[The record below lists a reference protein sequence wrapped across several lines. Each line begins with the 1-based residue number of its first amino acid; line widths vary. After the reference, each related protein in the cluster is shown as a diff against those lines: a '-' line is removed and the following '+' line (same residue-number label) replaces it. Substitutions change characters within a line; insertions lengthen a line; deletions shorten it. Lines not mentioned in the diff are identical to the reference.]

1 MSTEKLRLP
10 SYGGQALLEG
20 VLMRG
25 KNFVAAAMRA
35 PDGQIVVITEKL
47 SNVYRLPVFKLP
59 LIRGLVM
66 LWDALVLGM
75 RFLVKSANLQSGE
88 NEQIEGTKL
97 YTTLGLSFTIAIAFF
112 YALPVG
118 VGYIFEHFLH
128 SSPSLVLWVEN
139 ILRTILIIGYMWA
152 IGKMP
157 EISSFFGY
165 HGAEHKTINA
175 FEAGVEMAP
184 ARVKEFSTL
193 HPRCGT
199 GFLLTVALIS
209 FIVFMLIG
217 PLSILWKLFSRIIL
231 IPIIAMF
238 AYEYM
243 RWTANHMD
251 NRLIRWLVWPNLM
264 MQKITTREPS
274 LEMIEVSLAAFNK
287 MLELE
292 TAYTE
297 TQAT

>member
-25 KNFVAAAMRA
+25 KNYVAAAMRA
-35 PDGQIVVITEKL
+35 PTGEIVITTEKL
-47 SNVYRLPVFKLP
+47 SNIYRSPIRKIPFL
-59 LIRGLVM
+59 RGLIL

-75 RFLVKSANLQSGE
+75 RFLVKSANIQSGE
-88 NEQIEGTKL
+88 DEQIEGSKL
-97 YTTLGLSFTIAIAFF
+97 YLTLGFSFLIMIALF

-118 VGYIFEHFLH
+118 IGHLLETVLK
-128 SSPSLVLWVEN
+128 STSNTALWVEN
-139 ILRTILIIGYMWA
+139 IIRTILIIGYMWA

-175 FEAGVEMAP
+175 FEAGSDMTPESVSRYSMQ
-184 ARVKEFSTL
+184 

-199 GFLLTVALIS
+199 GFLLTVAIIS
-209 FIVFMLIG
+209 FIVFMIIG
-217 PLSILWKLFSRIIL
+217 PLPFFYKFISRIVL
-231 IPIIAMF
+231 IPVIAML

-243 RWTANHMD
+243 RWTANHID
-251 NRLIRWLVWPNLM
+251 NPVIKWLVWPNLM
-264 MQKITTREPS
+264 MQNLTTREPT
-274 LEMIEVSLAAFNK
+274 LEMIEVSLAAFNR
-287 MLELE
+287 MLEE
-292 TAYTE
+292 E
-297 TQAT
+297 NQVQSVSS